1 MKELFFETIDSTN
14 TYLKKHV
21 DELEDMT
28 FLSSDYQ
35 SAGRGRN
42 QRNWSSSK
50 GLNLMFSL
58 LIKDE
63 KVLDQYSC
71 LSILCAYSIIKVLE
85 EYGVDDV
92 MIKWP
97 NDVFVRDGKICGIL
111 LEGISHERLEA
122 VICGIGL
129 NVNQTDFDG
138 DMIHEPVSM
147 KRVLN
152 EDIDIVSLR
161 KRVYQVL
168 SENIEKLK
176 CGYDFCDEICC
187 YDYLKGKDVYALI
200 SGERKQ
206 VKVMGIDHD
215 YSLRVNDQG
224 RIVNLNSSEVTF
236 HI

>member
-1 MKELFFETIDSTN
+1 
-14 TYLKKHV
+14 
-21 DELEDMT
+21 
-28 FLSSDYQ
+28 
-35 SAGRGRN
+35 
-42 QRNWSSSK
+42 
-50 GLNLMFSL
+50 MFSL

-63 KVLDQYSC
+63 KVLKEYSC
-71 LSILCAYSIIKVLE
+71 LSILCAYSVVMVLK
-85 EYGVDDV
+85 EYGILDP

-97 NDVFVRDGKICGIL
+97 NDVFVRGKKICGIL

-129 NVNQTDFDG
+129 NVNQTDFDS

-147 KRVLN
+147 KDVLN
-152 EDIDIVSLR
+152 ENIDIVSLR

-176 CGYDFCDEICC
+176 CGYDFCDEICT
-187 YDYLKGKDVYALI
+187 YDYLKGKRVYAEI
-200 SGERKQ
+200 FGERKQ
-206 VKVMGIDHD
+206 VEVIGIGHD

-224 RIVNLNSSEVTF
+224 RIVDLNSSEVTF